1 MTAAASVS
9 LPSNGYSLDYRAE
22 TDVVSAAGT
31 SDGRGWDVLSVVHE
45 GWKGQTKCPAA
56 AAVTLRQRDAVV
68 STGTARALTRGLRT
82 DGRIGRSWYYPRDFF
97 NGKIGEILVYA
108 RALDDAQ
115 AKQVAQYLVAR
126 WPRP

>member
-1 MTAAASVS
+1 MAILSTTAQR
-9 LPSNGYSLDYRAE
+9 PTWCQRRARA
-22 TDVVSAAGT
+22 TGAAGMSFRSCT
-31 SDGRGWDVLSVVHE
+31 RGGRARRSVPP
-45 GWKGQTKCPAA
+45 QP
-56 AAVTLRQRDAVV
+56 AVTLRQRDAVV
-68 STGTARALTRGLRT
+68 STGPARALTRGLRT
-82 DGRIGRSWYYPRDFF
+82 DGRIGRSWYYPQDFF